1 MEEQQQHNT
10 PHRPPVDRRS
20 VAQLLMIGVIVS
32 LGGIAAGLAIN
43 WFPTQASSQA
53 HEIDTLYNVLIV
65 ATVPIFVL
73 VETVVLFAVVRFRMR
88 PGEELLDGPPIH
100 GSTRL
105 EIVWTAGP
113 SALIAALVV
122 YGFIV
127 LGKIEKKP
135 AHEMQVNVNG
145 QQFAWSFQYPAS
157 GPGATKVVSDE
168 LYLPIGESV
177 KFNIRSSDVLHAFWV
192 PAFRIQEDAVPGVT
206 TTYRITPTRLGS
218 YDIICNELCGLG
230 HSLMRSTV
238 HVVTPAAFR
247 EWMAQRGASATVP
260 AGASLDQVA
269 ATGKKVFTGSGGCGA
284 CHTLADAGTQGGI
297 GPNLN
302 KFLKRKSTAFI
313 RTSVVDPSA
322 YIEKGFGANIM
333 PGNYS
338 QTLTK
343 DEVAAVVQ
351 YLAKVTNR

>member
-1 MEEQQQHNT
+1 MEEPEHNT

-20 VAQLLMIGVIVS
+20 LLQLLAIGVVVS

-53 HEIDTLYNVLIV
+53 HKIDTLYNVLIV
-65 ATVPIFVL
+65 ATVPVFVL
-73 VETVVLFAVVRFRMR
+73 VETVVLFSVVRFRMR
-88 PGEELLDGPPIH
+88 PGEERLDGPPIH
-100 GSTRL
+100 GNTRL

-113 SALIAALVV
+113 AALIAALVV

-127 LGKIEKKP
+127 LGDIEHKP

-145 QQFAWSFQYPAS
+145 QQFAWSFQYPSSTA
-157 GPGATKVVSDE
+157 GATQVVSDE
-168 LYLPIGESV
+168 LYLPKGESV
-177 KFNIRSSDVLHAFWV
+177 KFNIRSSDVIHAFWV

-230 HSLMRSTV
+230 HSVMRSTV
-238 HVVTPAAFR
+238 HVVTPAAFHA
-247 EWMAQRGASATVP
+247 WMAQRGAASTVP
-260 AGASLDQVA
+260 AGASTDLVA

-284 CHTLADAGTQGGI
+284 CHTLADAGTQGAI
-297 GPNLN
+297 GPNLD
-302 KFLKRKSTAFI
+302 KFLKGKSAAFI
-313 RTSVVDPSA
+313 RTSIVNPNA

-333 PGNYS
+333 PGNFS

-343 DEVAAVVQ
+343 DEVNSVVS
-351 YLAKVTNR
+351 YLSKVTNK